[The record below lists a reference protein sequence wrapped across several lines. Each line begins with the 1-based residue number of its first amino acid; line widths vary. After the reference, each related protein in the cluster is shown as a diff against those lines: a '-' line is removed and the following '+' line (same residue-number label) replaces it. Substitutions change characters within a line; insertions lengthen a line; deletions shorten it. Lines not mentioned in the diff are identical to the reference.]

1 MVRGNAWDVTV
12 DCSGLY
18 WSGIV
23 LWSEVMPGLL
33 LWTVV
38 VSTVRY
44 SSMVRGNAWDVT
56 VDCSIYW
63 CTNGLLVGA
72 INIL

>member
-23 LWSEVMPGLL
+23 LWSEVMPGML

-38 VSTVRY
+38 VST
-44 SSMVRGNAWDVT
+44 GQ
-56 VDCSIYW
+56 I
-63 CTNGLLVGA
+63 
-72 INIL
+72 